1 MIDIDGPKGERAV
14 SKLNLPETFTVQT
27 RPGRF
32 QLWFRQSEGTK
43 SKCTAS
49 VLAPQL
55 DSRGDGGYVIAPPS
69 IHHETGKPYQ
79 VLKDLPWAPAPI
91 ELLEPQNGNGNKPL
105 LPAAGSDQIQKGTR
119 HQTMLSIAGA
129 LRARRLSPEM
139 ILAQLRAVN
148 ERQCNPPLDDAELQ
162 KLASYVG
169 SKPAGFP
176 GQRPQETS
184 AEVQLESF
192 RDVKSE
198 SVSWLWLKRVPRG
211 KLTIFAGDPGEGKS
225 LVTIDIAARQ
235 SRGDKFPDG
244 AHCEVGDTIFLS
256 AEDDAAD
263 TIRPRLDAAGA
274 DVSKIHRVKAVRVTL
289 TGGGTGESAF
299 SLERDLERLEEALR
313 KNPFV
318 KMLVIDP
325 ISAYMGRVDT
335 HRDAEIR
342 RVLSPLA
349 EMAARLGIAVVAV
362 MHLKKSDASALLRVS
377 GSIGF
382 VAAARVVWGFGKDPD
397 APDKHVMLA
406 VKNNLA
412 ALGNGLAY
420 RIQVSGDVAH
430 VVWEK
435 GVITLDVNT
444 VLSGDQ
450 RDRSGRGERKS
461 EAEDWL
467 LQMTPAGVE
476 VPFPKIA
483 KAFEL
488 VTFSWRTL
496 ERAKKDNNVK
506 AVKRGNKWFW
516 LRV

>member
-1 MIDIDGPKGERAV
+1 MNLLDGAVKYALAGIAVFPCAKKIPLTAEGFKNATLDAAQIIEWWTKHPEAQIGIATGEINHLFVIDIDGPKGERAV

-256 AEDDAAD
+256 C
-263 TIRPRLDAAGA
+263 
-274 DVSKIHRVKAVRVTL
+274 
-289 TGGGTGESAF
+289 
-299 SLERDLERLEEALR
+299 
-313 KNPFV
+313 
-318 KMLVIDP
+318 
-325 ISAYMGRVDT
+325 
-335 HRDAEIR
+335 R
-342 RVLSPLA
+342 R
-349 EMAARLGIAVVAV
+349 RC
-362 MHLKKSDASALLRVS
+362 S
-377 GSIGF
+377 GHDST
-382 VAAARVVWGFGKDPD
+382 
-397 APDKHVMLA
+397 
-406 VKNNLA
+406 
-412 ALGNGLAY
+412 
-420 RIQVSGDVAH
+420 
-430 VVWEK
+430 E
-435 GVITLDVNT
+435 T
-444 VLSGDQ
+444 
-450 RDRSGRGERKS
+450 
-461 EAEDWL
+461 
-467 LQMTPAGVE
+467 
-476 VPFPKIA
+476 
-483 KAFEL
+483 
-488 VTFSWRTL
+488 
-496 ERAKKDNNVK
+496 
-506 AVKRGNKWFW
+506 
-516 LRV
+516 